1 MLQNKYDLVC
11 RYTSVLNIF
20 SFERGKHPN
29 TNLHV
34 LSNLLFYPFVKLR
47 ANKIQNEYEYLALKK
62 KHMVKI
68 GYKLREG
75 EIERANLIREMIKG
89 FFEFRQEMN
98 VGNCSEFYKL
108 VRSFVLKK
116 RRSTVSEIND
126 EMWQSEFLK

>member
-1 MLQNKYDLVC
+1 
-11 RYTSVLNIF
+11 
-20 SFERGKHPN
+20 
-29 TNLHV
+29 
-34 LSNLLFYPFVKLR
+34 VKLR
-47 ANKIQNEYEYLALKK
+47 ANKLQNEYEYLALKK

-68 GYKLREG
+68 GYKLGEG

-98 VGNCSEFYKL
+98 VRNCGEFYKL